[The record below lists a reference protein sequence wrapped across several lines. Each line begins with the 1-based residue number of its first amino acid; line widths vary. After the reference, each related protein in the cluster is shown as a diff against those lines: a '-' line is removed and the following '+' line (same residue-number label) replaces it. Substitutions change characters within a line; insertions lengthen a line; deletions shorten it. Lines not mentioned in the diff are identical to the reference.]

1 VAYSDASHIVII
13 LWFCFGF
20 FFFLGHGTRG
30 ATVYLLCRNKERGE
44 KAVENI
50 RTKTGNPNVSLEV
63 SFLAPL

>member
-1 VAYSDASHIVII
+1 VWLQVLTRVLD
-13 LWFCFGF
+13 LPLLRRWQ
-20 FFFLGHGTRG
+20 LGHGTRG

>member
-1 VAYSDASHIVII
+1 VAYSDASQIVII

-20 FFFLGHGTRG
+20 VFLGHGTRG

-50 RTKTGNPNVSLEV
+50 RTKTGNPKVSLEV